1 MSRLVEA
8 GLLPGLML
16 GLVSVAGTTT
26 IIASLTQS
34 PSEPPSSG
42 NTDAAGGE
50 RVDCTNSFNV
60 TEDGRRYVVDPD
72 RLRLGCPGK
81 DCIPSIDNPEFES
94 ASTADTWLRDSDL
107 VIGLGVNGETKA
119 YPLRI
124 LNRHEIVNDRVG
136 GEPVA
141 VTYCPLCRSGLTY
154 SRRVNNRTLEF
165 GVSGRLLNA
174 NLVMYDRQT
183 DTFWSQIQGNA
194 LVGPL
199 VPETLE
205 LVPSSIT
212 EWGRWSE
219 AKPDTRVLSRS
230 SGQGGPGAYTTDPY
244 DGYENSER
252 VGFGVEEVDDRLP
265 SKELVYGVAVG
276 GESKAYTEDVVEREN
291 LIEDEVGEVPVA
303 VVENQASGG
312 VTVLLRELNG
322 TEVDLS
328 LRNNTL
334 ASSRGSWTPEGDSVS
349 ANQSLRTLNSHGF
362 YWFAWSKFHPKS
374 VVYTA
379 SG

>member
-1 MSRLVEA
+1 MVEA
-8 GLLPGLML
+8 ELLPGLML
-16 GLVSVAGTTT
+16 ALISVTGATTLV
-26 IIASLTQS
+26 ASPVQTQS
-34 PSEPPSSG
+34 PSEPSSSG
-42 NTDAAGGE
+42 DTGATGVGQVDRTD
-50 RVDCTNSFNV
+50 SFNV
-60 TEDGRRYVVDPD
+60 TEDGRRYTVDPD
-72 RLRLGCPGK
+72 RLQLGCSGK
-81 DCIPSIDNPEFES
+81 DCIPSIDNPGFES
-94 ASTADTWLRDSDL
+94 ASSADAWLQDSDL
-107 VIGLGVNGETKA
+107 VMGLEVNGETRA

-154 SRRVNNRTLEF
+154 SRRVGNRTLEF

-183 DTFWSQIQGNA
+183 DTFWSQVQGNA

-199 VPETLE
+199 VPEALN

-219 AKPDTRVLSRS
+219 ANPDTRVLSRS

-244 DGYENSER
+244 EGYEDSKK
-252 VGFGVEEVDDRLP
+252 VGFGVDEVDDRLP

-276 GESKAYTEDVVEREN
+276 GESKAYTEDAVEREN
-291 LIEDEVGEVPVA
+291 LIEDEVGGVPVA
-303 VVENQASGG
+303 VVENQASGT

-322 TEVDLS
+322 TEIDLS

-334 ASSRGSWTPEGDSVS
+334 VSSRGSWTPEGDPVS

-362 YWFAWSKFHPKS
+362 YWFAWSKFHPE
-374 VVYTA
+374 TLILDT
-379 SG
+379 